1 MNPCHDRTQTRRN
14 RALQR
19 LASLAL
25 IATVGG
31 PLAACQA
38 ASELPPKE
46 SSMTQRFG
54 FLPPPPGA
62 FVTQALVTWVN
73 RKTGERFV
81 APTGGWQPP
90 DANWAIE
97 DPSVPSAGEPARRS
111 GTSR

>member
-1 MNPCHDRTQTRRN
+1 V
-14 RALQR
+14 LQR
-19 LASLAL
+19 LGAL
-25 IATVGG
+25 LFIIAVGG

-38 ASELPPKE
+38 ATEPPSKE

-73 RKTGERFV
+73 RKTGERFI

-90 DANWAIE
+90 DGNWAIE
-97 DPSVPSAGEPARRS
+97 DPSAPRPGEPARRS
-111 GTSR
+111 GTSQ